1 MIPLFSR
8 EAEDGLLGALMI
20 DSSVRRFIECD
31 LKPAHFYQ
39 EWNRWIYETIC
50 WLLDEKRRES
60 DLVTVYEAMQAK
72 GFSNEACTWALE
84 IGGAAFSTAGVK
96 RYAEIIVEKAN
107 LRALQAAAS
116 EIIESLSG
124 PGAAAEKIDAAQ
136 KAVMAVSDRAMMGER
151 KPQRMSALM
160 PGYLDALGARWEK
173 SGGGVPTGF
182 PAVDKRVN
190 GGLDEG
196 WLVILAGR
204 PGMGK
209 TSKALQISINFASN
223 GVPSLICSQEM
234 QSGQLID
241 RAVAIEGRLDLSKII
256 SGEMTEED
264 HEKLQFGLSRI
275 NDIPLFID
283 EQGSL
288 RIEDVRRK
296 ARQVKR
302 DTGGSL
308 GLVVIDFLQLMVG
321 DGENRTREMTA
332 ITGALK
338 SLAKELRCPIIAL
351 SQLNREVEKRP
362 NKRPVMADLRESGS
376 IEQDADVIW
385 ALYRDEVYNPDSMDK
400 GLAEL
405 LWLKNRQ
412 GAPGGMTP
420 LLWTGPHV
428 RFDSM
433 FGEMP
438 SASSERTG
446 SSGKQVFKNAGFPG
460 DF

>member
-1 MIPLFSR
+1 MIPLFSI
-8 EAEDGLLGALMI
+8 EAETALLGALMI
-20 DSSVRRFIECD
+20 DSSCRKYIEVD
-31 LKPAHFYQ
+31 LRAAHFYREDHQ
-39 EWNRWIYETIC
+39 RIYETIL
-50 WLLDEKRRES
+50 WLSDEKKREA
-60 DLVTVYEAMQAK
+60 DPIAVCDAMQAK
-72 GFSNEACTWALE
+72 GYSDDACAWALE
-84 IGGAAFSTAGVK
+84 LGGAAFTTAGVK

-107 LRALQAAAS
+107 LRALQAAAG
-116 EIIESLSG
+116 EIIETLSG
-124 PGAAAEKIDAAQ
+124 PGSAVEKIDAAQ
-136 KAVMAVSDRAMMGER
+136 KAVMAVSDRATLGER
-151 KPQRMSALM
+151 KPQRVSALL
-160 PGYLDALGARWEK
+160 PGYLDAVGTRWEK
-173 SGGGVPTGF
+173 SGGGHPTGF
-182 PAVDKRVN
+182 PSVDRRIN

-196 WLVILAGR
+196 WVVILAGR

-209 TSKALQISINFASN
+209 TSLALEISLNFAHD
-223 GVPSLICSQEM
+223 GVPSLVCSQEM
-234 QSGQLID
+234 QSGQLLD
-241 RAVAIEGRLDLSKII
+241 RAIAIEGRLELSKVIA
-256 SGEMTEED
+256 GEMTEDE
-264 HEKLQFGLSRI
+264 HEKFQFGLSRI
-275 NDIPLFID
+275 ADIPLFID
-283 EQGSL
+283 EQGAL

-296 ARQVKR
+296 ARQVQR
-302 DTGGSL
+302 ETGGRL
-308 GLVVIDFLQLMVG
+308 GLVVIDFLQLMVA

-338 SLAKELRCPIIAL
+338 ALAKELRCPIIAL

>member
-1 MIPLFSR
+1 MFSA
-8 EAEDGLLGALMI
+8 EAEEALLGALMI

-31 LKPAHFYQ
+31 LKPAHFYR
-39 EWNRWIYETIC
+39 EDNRRIYETIC
-50 WLLDEKRRES
+50 WLLDEKRREP
-60 DLVTVYEAMQAK
+60 DVVAVFEAMQSK
-72 GFSNEACTWALE
+72 GFPDDACAWALE
-84 IGGAAFSTAGVK
+84 LGGAAFSTVGVK
-96 RYAEIIVEKAN
+96 RYAEIIVEKAS
-107 LRALQAAAS
+107 LRSLQAATG
-116 EIIESLSG
+116 EIIDALSG
-124 PGAAAEKIDAAQ
+124 PGSAAEKIDAAQ
-136 KAVMAVSDRAMMGER
+136 KAVMAVSDRASLGER
-151 KPQRMSALM
+151 KPQRVSDLM
-160 PGYLDALGARWEK
+160 AGYLDALGARWEK
-173 SGGGVPTGF
+173 SGGGLSTGF
-182 PAVDKRVN
+182 PDVDRRVS

-209 TSKALQISINFASN
+209 TSKALQVGLAFARN
-223 GVPSLICSQEM
+223 DHPTLICSQEM

-241 RAVAIEGRLDLSKII
+241 RAIAIEAKLELSKII

-264 HEKLQFGLSRI
+264 HEKFQFGLSRI
-275 NDIPLFID
+275 SDIPLFID
-283 EQGSL
+283 EQGAL

-296 ARQVKR
+296 ARQVQR
-302 DTGGSL
+302 ETGGRLS
-308 GLVVIDFLQLMVG
+308 LVVIDYLQLMVG

-338 SLAKELRCPIIAL
+338 ALAKELRLPIIAL

-405 LWLKNRQ
+405 LWLKNRY
-412 GAPGGMTP
+412 GEPGGMTP
-420 LLWTGPHV
+420 LVWTGPCV

-433 FGEMP
+433 HGQMP
-438 SASSERTG
+438 SAAAESGEG
-446 SSGKQVFKNAGFPG
+446 GKQGKAGVFVDGNRF
-460 DF
+460 